1 MQPFQRTTFSH
12 RFIFNFKQFRQS
24 FTAFYKTHP
33 DYFFCKFFKI
43 SAREILFIPDSIIFR
58 ESKSTMKTALRKRS
72 TNLFRQKCVS
82 VSHPLKNVYFSMG
95 NVNNCIIF
103 QKTKDKHQSK
113 FSSWAFPDKKILLDQ
128 LACSAKSYTRCR
140 TWRRFLASKKIDW
153 CKRCKFH
160 LDFQNIRRRA

>member
-1 MQPFQRTTFSH
+1 MSKHICYLYSAVLKGNVQPFQRTTFSH

-24 FTAFYKTHP
+24 FTAFYKTDP

-43 SAREILFIPDSIIFR
+43 SAREILFVPDSIIFR

-113 FSSWAFPDKKILLDQ
+113 FSS
-128 LACSAKSYTRCR
+128 
-140 TWRRFLASKKIDW
+140 
-153 CKRCKFH
+153 
-160 LDFQNIRRRA
+160 